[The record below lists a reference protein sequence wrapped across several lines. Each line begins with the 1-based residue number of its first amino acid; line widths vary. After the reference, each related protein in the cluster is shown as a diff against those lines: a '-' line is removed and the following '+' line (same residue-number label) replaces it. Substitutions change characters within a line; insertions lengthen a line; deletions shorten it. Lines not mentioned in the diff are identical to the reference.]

1 MDAGTLAGQEVSVL
15 ENKAGAIIG
24 KYGLIHRKYLKEH
37 RYRLYRELSLTGK
50 LDEHCNEVQHRAE
63 SMIEDVA
70 SKIELAEGVTEE
82 LKQSD
87 QMEWLKRKQSIHAI
101 AEEFVLSEVVY
112 QI

>member
-1 MDAGTLAGQEVSVL
+1 MRIRPCPPLPAG
-15 ENKAGAIIG
+15 KAPAS
-24 KYGLIHRKYLKEH
+24 YQREHLSEKEH

-50 LDEHCNEVQHRAE
+50 LDEHCNVVQHRAE

>member
-1 MDAGTLAGQEVSVL
+1 ML
-15 ENKAGAIIG
+15 
-24 KYGLIHRKYLKEH
+24 
-37 RYRLYRELSLTGK
+37 
-50 LDEHCNEVQHRAE
+50 
-63 SMIEDVA
+63 EDVA
-70 SKIELAEGVTEE
+70 TKIELAEGVTEE